1 MLLTY
6 KYRIYPNRKQM
17 ERIGH
22 SFALCKKA
30 YNELLSLNID
40 AYKKTK
46 KSLTK
51 YDFNN
56 HLKGKSKNIHSQVL
70 QNVSDRVAKAFQ
82 NFYRRVKDKKC
93 KKKGFPRFKQKV
105 KSITYP
111 QSGFK
116 LKKRLYC
123 SKIGNIPIKLH
134 RNLKGKVKTLT
145 IKQNKANQYYAC
157 FSVEKENKII
167 KHKSTNKIG
176 IDLGLNNFIALSNGN
191 KVNNPKYLRNSEIRL
206 KRLQR
211 RLSRKKKGSR
221 NRKRFILRLAKLH
234 NKIQNQRTDFLHKL
248 SYGITKSYSLIAIE
262 NLNINGMVK
271 NRHLSKSISD
281 ASWNTFIQMLSYK
294 AVTCGGQLVKVDPR
308 NTTKEC
314 SRCKNKI
321 EMPLTKRAFNCN
333 KCGLKLDRDVNAA
346 LNIYS
351 RAGQARTHTPVD
363 RFASVG
369 TFLKNKTSL
378 KKGSIGKEK
387 ISKLEEAGTIC
398 IKNNLDN
405 FKG

>member
-1 MLLTY
+1 MILTY
-6 KYRIYPNRKQM
+6 KYRIYPSSKQI
-17 ERIGH
+17 EKIGYN
-22 SFALCKKA
+22 FAVCKKT
-30 YNELLSLNID
+30 YNSLLSLNIE

-46 KSLTK
+46 KALNK
-51 YDFNN
+51 YKFNN
-56 HLKGKSKNIHSQVL
+56 YLKGKHKDVYSQVI
-70 QNVSDRVAKAFQ
+70 QNVSDRVSKAFQ
-82 NFYRRVKDKKC
+82 NFYRRIKDKTC
-93 KKKGFPRFKQKV
+93 KKKGFPRFKNRV
-105 KSITYP
+105 TSITYP

-116 LKKRLYC
+116 LKKKLYC

-134 RNLKGKVKTLT
+134 RELKGKVKTLT

-157 FSVEKENKII
+157 FSVEINNQKI
-167 KHKSTNKIG
+167 KHKSNNKIG

-191 KVNNPKYLRNSEIRL
+191 KVNNPKYLRNSEL
-206 KRLQR
+206 KLKKLQR
-211 RLSRKKKGSR
+211 KLSRKKKASK
-221 NRKRFILRLAKLH
+221 NRYKFILRVAKLH

-248 SYGITKSYSLIAIE
+248 SYNITKSYSLIAVE

-294 AVTCGGQLVKVDPR
+294 AVTCGGQLTKVNSR

-314 SRCKNKI
+314 SNCKSRI
-321 EMPLTKRAFNCN
+321 EMPLSKRTFSCD

-363 RFASVG
+363 RSASVN
-369 TFLKNKTSL
+369 FSL
-378 KKGSIGKEK
+378 GKE
-387 ISKLEEAGTIC
+387 ISKLEETGTIC
-398 IKNNLDN
+398 IRNNLNDSKN
-405 FKG
+405 